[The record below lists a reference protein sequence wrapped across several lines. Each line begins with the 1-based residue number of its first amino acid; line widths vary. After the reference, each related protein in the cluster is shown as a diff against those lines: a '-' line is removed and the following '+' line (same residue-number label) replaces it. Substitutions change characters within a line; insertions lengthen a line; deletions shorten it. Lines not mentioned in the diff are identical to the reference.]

1 MSLVLDASLTLA
13 WYFEDEATA
22 ATDAVLGQVVQ
33 AGAIVPA
40 LWRLEVA
47 NGFQTAIRRK
57 RIDIAYRDAS
67 LCELNLLPI
76 SIDRSG
82 DVFTWTGTLRLSDR
96 FGISVYD
103 AAYLELAQRRE
114 LPLATLDRAL
124 GRAAARVKV
133 EVMGGPN

>member
-1 MSLVLDASLTLA
+1 LVLDASLTLA
-13 WYFEDEATA
+13 WYFQDEATA
-22 ATDAVLGQVVQ
+22 ATDAVLGQVAQ
-33 AGAIVPA
+33 AGAVVPA

-57 RIDIAYRDAS
+57 RIDRAYRDAS
-67 LCELNLLPI
+67 LGELSLLPI
-76 SIDRSG
+76 SIDRSA
-82 DVFTWTGTLRLSDR
+82 DAFAWAGTLQLSDR

-124 GRAAARVKV
+124 GAAATRAKV
-133 EVMGGPN
+133 ELIGGST